1 MDPYEA
7 LANAVI
13 IQAAKD
19 YRAARRQLARHMKKK
34 PVKRSEKDP
43 RWMKWNSKRIDLE
56 AELSDLKRFFYS
68 DWFTCLSW
76 TDGPALYERL
86 RKEAETHEC

>member
-19 YRAARRQLARHMKKK
+19 YRKALRILRNNPRKKAAMR
-34 PVKRSEKDP
+34 
-43 RWMKWNSKRIDLE
+43 E
-56 AELSDLKRFFYS
+56 AEECEDFFRSKWY
-68 DWFTCLSW
+68 TCL
-76 TDGPALYERL
+76 TNVEGEYMIERL
-86 RKEAETHEC
+86 RQEVKNE